1 MPPSVTHQLPKVY
14 ASADRLA
21 SLAYP
26 KARQL
31 GTDLDRDFLR
41 GHLPVRQVALD
52 DVWSAMRFRPAT

>member
-41 GHLPVRQVALD
+41 GHLRPHGIDPVRRVALD
-52 DVWSAMRFRPAT
+52 DV